1 MRDFQNNFQGNMASA
16 TPKRNF
22 IPIVE
27 KLNLGEFDF
36 VPFGGSSAVNVLETF
51 LGTPDIVSEVSV
63 FMGLP

>member
-1 MRDFQNNFQGNMASA
+1 MASA
-16 TPKRNF
+16 TPQRNF